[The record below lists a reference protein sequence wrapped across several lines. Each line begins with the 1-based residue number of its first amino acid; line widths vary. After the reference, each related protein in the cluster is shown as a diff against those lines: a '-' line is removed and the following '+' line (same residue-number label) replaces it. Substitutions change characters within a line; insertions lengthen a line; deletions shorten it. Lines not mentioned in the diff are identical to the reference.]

1 MSAQTVETYETRSP
15 DAEDWRGVPFRHPR
29 DMPAGAPM
37 VTAEADGGKH
47 DGGPMPPEAPRDPAP
62 SGGGGGGG
70 K

>member
-1 MSAQTVETYETRSP
+1 MSAQTVDTFDTRPP

-29 DMPAGAPM
+29 DMPSAA
-37 VTAEADGGKH
+37 AAAAAADDGGKH

-62 SGGGGGGG
+62 SGGDGGG